1 MKRLLLAAALCVA
14 SPAVNAQTALE
25 FAAAGMGQ
33 PTAKPVRS
41 YGRSRSV
48 EPRGSVQNMIAA
60 HVSSRI
66 GSQWVG
72 TALRIAKIESGYR
85 CNARNGR
92 AVGIFQN
99 TNPAMF
105 GVSAP
110 LAAKAR
116 EIESACGSR
125 VISGVRHTRVAGSR
139 RWSLHASGRAVD
151 MTGNPG
157 CIYARLR
164 GWSGGYS
171 TDYARVHHVHISLG
185 GREDGIRFAH
195 RSGRMR
201 IAWR

>member
-1 MKRLLLAAALCVA
+1 MLKRFMIVAALCAVSPAAHAQSALEWAVSQGAITSRVA
-14 SPAVNAQTALE
+14 SHGSRIVIDKR
-25 FAAAGMGQ
+25 FARRVPRAESSAGML
-33 PTAKPVRS
+33 A
-41 YGRSRSV
+41 
-48 EPRGSVQNMIAA
+48 
-60 HVSSRI
+60 
-66 GSQWVG
+66 
-72 TALRIAKIESGYR
+72 
-85 CNARNGR
+85 
-92 AVGIFQN
+92 
-99 TNPAMF
+99 